1 MQCFARSKAAR
12 WAAFLLTALLA
23 AAFAGALAPAS
34 AHAQDAAHSPCIATV
49 EQRAAYAADGTL
61 DEREAFQE
69 SLGNDEPSP
78 GLVQQALAREQAQN
92 GIAPNA
98 VPGDDGGM
106 AAIGNAHVVALRVS
120 FPDRP
125 FAEGDTLEALQ
136 TLIGPRAVGEAA
148 LPSAGG
154 FPYENL
160 HDYYLRASYGAL
172 TVTGEAFDYAAQHE
186 RDFYTANIGQLY
198 KEALDH
204 LEASGIDLARFDANG
219 DGRIDAVY
227 LHFAGGDTGWGS
239 VWWSNEQV
247 LDVPDAVYADG
258 TVRLWNAVALSN
270 PCDQPWA
277 AQTII
282 HETGHVLGLPDYY
295 QYASQQGGS
304 TDRTGIL
311 TFDIMMQNQGDH
323 NGFSKW
329 MLGWLP
335 DSKITRIFANETGID
350 VKRDGKVVQHVDATA
365 DGSSSVEAA
374 LEAFASNDIDETGG
388 IVVVANQD
396 ASMFSSYYLLQYD
409 RFAGNQSVRYE
420 QDGQPAELPSGFR
433 LFRVQ
438 ADLGSG
444 GPYFVHSNTYGT
456 VHNQLIELVDPD
468 MNEPHA
474 ESTDLVPAAIG
485 SREYGCMLYAG
496 DEVSPRGYPSTNFF
510 ENANVGFTGLTI
522 AVTESRADGGTLNIS
537 YSNAGKPEP
546 PDDFTLTPLFDSVSN
561 TGTLS
566 FEASTKPAL
575 ATPLPAA
582 TQLIVD
588 GQPHALLNIE
598 TDGTTVSLPYF
609 LDAGD
614 IGPSSTCEIVF
625 PAGMFVLA
633 QTGGTTAYSPEVR
646 LELKA
651 SPLLTPVDCAG
662 GYLGTE
668 YTEDSTALSNVFACP
683 DGSKRFF
690 QIADG
695 QLKLHAIDPADVARV
710 SSRTVEGVPVPAVLD
725 YRPSFR
731 VVPLSNETAF
741 VLMPAAGGESAG
753 YWIDLQRGTV
763 IASYPFDQAASLSL
777 AGSGSTVLAA
787 SFYPGG
793 GRTIAALTPLEDGT
807 VEARYG
813 WTQAET
819 VVPVDADAF
828 AFGFMDDAGALTE
841 EARIL
846 PADAIVAALRDGAT
860 LLEHAADNGEL
871 CTPERAA
878 ATLPLRA
885 SRMLLAVERAKEGF
899 YALLSSDYLDPA
911 KLTNLLIE
919 FDSTGAERARSPIEV
934 DGSDVYMQL
943 RVARHGTVALSRR
956 IDMTKPPISRSDV
969 LFCDVNLQPLS
980 VLTTASTGLGT
991 WLDDGRW
998 LDVGMSVAAANG
1010 PKGSPVATE
1019 SGGATEGGEVD
1030 ESKRARYVVTTQLD
1044 KTPANPGDDPADPGI
1059 QPQPLPQPA
1068 DDQPDSPSKL
1078 APTGDRANALAL
1090 AALATAALATALL
1103 ALMRQNEAKEWG

>member
-1 MQCFARSKAAR
+1 MQRFARSKAAR
-12 WAAFLLTALLA
+12 WAAFWLTALLA

-125 FAEGDTLEALQ
+125 FAEEDTLEALQ
-136 TLIGPRAVGEAA
+136 ALIGPRAVGEAA

-304 TDRTGIL
+304 ADRTGIL

-365 DGSSSVEAA
+365 DGSSSVDRSSFA
-374 LEAFASNDIDETGG
+374 EAFASNDIDETGG

-409 RFAGNQSVRYE
+409 RFAGNQSVRYSARWPTRRASVGISPL
-420 QDGQPAELPSGFR
+420 QSSGRPRIGRTVFR
-433 LFRVQ
+433 
-438 ADLGSG
+438 
-444 GPYFVHSNTYGT
+444 
-456 VHNQLIELVDPD
+456 
-468 MNEPHA
+468 
-474 ESTDLVPAAIG
+474 
-485 SREYGCMLYAG
+485 
-496 DEVSPRGYPSTNFF
+496 
-510 ENANVGFTGLTI
+510 
-522 AVTESRADGGTLNIS
+522 
-537 YSNAGKPEP
+537 
-546 PDDFTLTPLFDSVSN
+546 
-561 TGTLS
+561 S
-566 FEASTKPAL
+566 FE
-575 ATPLPAA
+575 
-582 TQLIVD
+582 
-588 GQPHALLNIE
+588 H
-598 TDGTTVSLPYF
+598 
-609 LDAGD
+609 
-614 IGPSSTCEIVF
+614 
-625 PAGMFVLA
+625 
-633 QTGGTTAYSPEVR
+633 VR
-646 LELKA
+646 
-651 SPLLTPVDCAG
+651 
-662 GYLGTE
+662 
-668 YTEDSTALSNVFACP
+668 N
-683 DGSKRFF
+683 
-690 QIADG
+690 
-695 QLKLHAIDPADVARV
+695 
-710 SSRTVEGVPVPAVLD
+710 
-725 YRPSFR
+725 
-731 VVPLSNETAF
+731 
-741 VLMPAAGGESAG
+741 
-753 YWIDLQRGTV
+753 
-763 IASYPFDQAASLSL
+763 
-777 AGSGSTVLAA
+777 
-787 SFYPGG
+787 
-793 GRTIAALTPLEDGT
+793 
-807 VEARYG
+807 
-813 WTQAET
+813 
-819 VVPVDADAF
+819 
-828 AFGFMDDAGALTE
+828 
-841 EARIL
+841 
-846 PADAIVAALRDGAT
+846 
-860 LLEHAADNGEL
+860 
-871 CTPERAA
+871 RA
-878 ATLPLRA
+878 
-885 SRMLLAVERAKEGF
+885 
-899 YALLSSDYLDPA
+899 
-911 KLTNLLIE
+911 
-919 FDSTGAERARSPIEV
+919 
-934 DGSDVYMQL
+934 
-943 RVARHGTVALSRR
+943 
-956 IDMTKPPISRSDV
+956 
-969 LFCDVNLQPLS
+969 
-980 VLTTASTGLGT
+980 
-991 WLDDGRW
+991 
-998 LDVGMSVAAANG
+998 
-1010 PKGSPVATE
+1010 
-1019 SGGATEGGEVD
+1019 
-1030 ESKRARYVVTTQLD
+1030 
-1044 KTPANPGDDPADPGI
+1044 
-1059 QPQPLPQPA
+1059 QPA
-1068 DDQPDSPSKL
+1068 D
-1078 APTGDRANALAL
+1078 RAG
-1090 AALATAALATALL
+1090 
-1103 ALMRQNEAKEWG
+1103 RP

>member
-12 WAAFLLTALLA
+12 WAAFWLTALLA

-125 FAEGDTLEALQ
+125 FAEEDTLEALQ
-136 TLIGPRAVGEAA
+136 ALIGPRAVGEAA

-247 LDVPDAVYADG
+247 LEVPDAVYADG

-304 TDRTGIL
+304 ADRTGIL

-633 QTGGTTAYSPEVR
+633 QTGGTDCIFSRSAPRAESKPAAHPRRLRGRLPGHRVHRRFHGAQQRVR
-646 LELKA
+646 LPRRKQTVLPDSRRPAQAARHRPRRCRTRILAHGRGRSRSRRLGLPSFVSRCAAIERDRVRAHACSGRRKRGILDR
-651 SPLLTPVDCAG
+651 SPARNRYRV
-662 GYLGTE
+662 
-668 YTEDSTALSNVFACP
+668 LS
-683 DGSKRFF
+683 
-690 QIADG
+690 
-695 QLKLHAIDPADVARV
+695 L
-710 SSRTVEGVPVPAVLD
+710 
-725 YRPSFR
+725 RPSRFPLACRQR
-731 VVPLSNETAF
+731 VHR
-741 VLMPAAGGESAG
+741 
-753 YWIDLQRGTV
+753 I
-763 IASYPFDQAASLSL
+763 
-777 AGSGSTVLAA
+777 SGV
-787 SFYPGG
+787 F
-793 GRTIAALTPLEDGT
+793 
-807 VEARYG
+807 
-813 WTQAET
+813 
-819 VVPVDADAF
+819 
-828 AFGFMDDAGALTE
+828 
-841 EARIL
+841 
-846 PADAIVAALRDGAT
+846 
-860 LLEHAADNGEL
+860 
-871 CTPERAA
+871 
-878 ATLPLRA
+878 
-885 SRMLLAVERAKEGF
+885 
-899 YALLSSDYLDPA
+899 
-911 KLTNLLIE
+911 
-919 FDSTGAERARSPIEV
+919 
-934 DGSDVYMQL
+934 
-943 RVARHGTVALSRR
+943 LSRR
-956 IDMTKPPISRSDV
+956 RPNDR
-969 LFCDVNLQPLS
+969 
-980 VLTTASTGLGT
+980 
-991 WLDDGRW
+991 
-998 LDVGMSVAAANG
+998 
-1010 PKGSPVATE
+1010 
-1019 SGGATEGGEVD
+1019 
-1030 ESKRARYVVTTQLD
+1030 RAH
-1044 KTPANPGDDPADPGI
+1044 PA
-1059 QPQPLPQPA
+1059 
-1068 DDQPDSPSKL
+1068 
-1078 APTGDRANALAL
+1078 
-1090 AALATAALATALL
+1090 
-1103 ALMRQNEAKEWG
+1103 

>member
-496 DEVSPRGYPSTNFF
+496 DEVSPRGYPSTNF
-510 ENANVGFTGLTI
+510 
-522 AVTESRADGGTLNIS
+522 S
-537 YSNAGKPEP
+537 
-546 PDDFTLTPLFDSVSN
+546 
-561 TGTLS
+561 
-566 FEASTKPAL
+566 
-575 ATPLPAA
+575 
-582 TQLIVD
+582 
-588 GQPHALLNIE
+588 
-598 TDGTTVSLPYF
+598 
-609 LDAGD
+609 
-614 IGPSSTCEIVF
+614 
-625 PAGMFVLA
+625 
-633 QTGGTTAYSPEVR
+633 
-646 LELKA
+646 
-651 SPLLTPVDCAG
+651 
-662 GYLGTE
+662 
-668 YTEDSTALSNVFACP
+668 
-683 DGSKRFF
+683 
-690 QIADG
+690 
-695 QLKLHAIDPADVARV
+695 
-710 SSRTVEGVPVPAVLD
+710 
-725 YRPSFR
+725 
-731 VVPLSNETAF
+731 
-741 VLMPAAGGESAG
+741 
-753 YWIDLQRGTV
+753 
-763 IASYPFDQAASLSL
+763 
-777 AGSGSTVLAA
+777 
-787 SFYPGG
+787 
-793 GRTIAALTPLEDGT
+793 
-807 VEARYG
+807 
-813 WTQAET
+813 
-819 VVPVDADAF
+819 
-828 AFGFMDDAGALTE
+828 
-841 EARIL
+841 
-846 PADAIVAALRDGAT
+846 
-860 LLEHAADNGEL
+860 
-871 CTPERAA
+871 
-878 ATLPLRA
+878 
-885 SRMLLAVERAKEGF
+885 
-899 YALLSSDYLDPA
+899 
-911 KLTNLLIE
+911 
-919 FDSTGAERARSPIEV
+919 
-934 DGSDVYMQL
+934 
-943 RVARHGTVALSRR
+943 
-956 IDMTKPPISRSDV
+956 
-969 LFCDVNLQPLS
+969 
-980 VLTTASTGLGT
+980 
-991 WLDDGRW
+991 
-998 LDVGMSVAAANG
+998 
-1010 PKGSPVATE
+1010 
-1019 SGGATEGGEVD
+1019 
-1030 ESKRARYVVTTQLD
+1030 
-1044 KTPANPGDDPADPGI
+1044 KTPTS
-1059 QPQPLPQPA
+1059 
-1068 DDQPDSPSKL
+1068 DSP
-1078 APTGDRANALAL
+1078 A
-1090 AALATAALATALL
+1090 
-1103 ALMRQNEAKEWG
+1103 